1 MTAPTFVLGCDLAR
15 GGLGLAIL
23 AGDGTVVHAMR
34 RAYAGESGDER
45 TAGDPLDW
53 WRAARTGIK
62 ELLRRAKLKPDQI
75 RCLGVTG
82 DDACVLIDNEGRSLA
97 NATLGADPR
106 AASALEELHKAVGAR
121 TLLNL
126 TGGTASTAA
135 TAVKLLMLR
144 ATEKRAWHDLHQVL
158 GAKDFLR
165 FKLTGTLATDATDAA
180 STLLFNPKMRTW
192 SKQVLN
198 LLGFQSEWFPPVSD
212 GKSLAGR
219 VTESAAR
226 DTGLA
231 AGTPVITGAGHAAA
245 LALACG
251 VYQAGA
257 VVVELGGR
265 GDLFLTTAESGRD
278 PTGRLSSSCHTVAN
292 IWALTARDLAGAGGI
307 DWLFSAV
314 LPAEA
319 AQARRNQRDPLELL
333 AEMASEV
340 PPGAD
345 DLLYLPAA
353 PGAPGG
359 FLGLDPRH
367 GRGHLARAA
376 FEGGALACRRVL
388 DQLGE
393 MKRAPDKI
401 LLTGPGAAN
410 HLWCQ
415 IMADAIDRP
424 VLALSPVESAAVGSA
439 VLATVAVGVHKTLED
454 GCAKVAKHRHAF
466 SPRRAAADAYNTI
479 APRAARLAAAIN
491 PTTAMLAAAQAAAP
505 ASLVVEAEG

>member
-1 MTAPTFVLGCDLAR
+1 MSAPSFVLGCDIAR

-23 AGDGTVVHAMR
+23 AGDGTIVHAMR

-45 TAGDPLDW
+45 AAGDPLDW

-75 RCLGVTG
+75 RCIGITG
-82 DDACVLIDNEGRSLA
+82 DDACVLIDNEGTSLA
-97 NATLGADPR
+97 NATLGGDPR
-106 AASALEELHKAVGAR
+106 AASAIEELHKAVGAR

-126 TGGTASTAA
+126 TGGTASTVA
-135 TAVKLLMLR
+135 TAVKLLALR

-165 FKLTGTLATDATDAA
+165 FKLTGTLTTDATDAA
-180 STLLFNPKMRTW
+180 ATLLFNPKTRTW
-192 SKQVLN
+192 SKQVLT
-198 LLGFQSEWFPPVSD
+198 LLGFQPEWFPPISD

-219 VTESAAR
+219 VTEAAAR

-231 AGTPVITGAGHAAA
+231 AGTPVITGAGHPAA

-251 VYQAGA
+251 IHQPGA
-257 VVVELGGR
+257 AVIELGGR
-265 GDLFLTTAESGRD
+265 GDLFLTTSEFSRDPSGR
-278 PTGRLSSSCHTVAN
+278 LASSCHTVPN
-292 IWALTARDLAGAGGI
+292 TWALAARDLAGAGGV

-388 DQLGE
+388 DQLSE
-393 MKRAPDKI
+393 LKRAPEKI
-401 LLTGPGAAN
+401 VLTGPGAAN

-415 IMADAIDRP
+415 IMADVLDRP
-424 VLALSPVESAAVGSA
+424 VQAISPVESAAIGVA
-439 VLATVAVGVHKTLED
+439 VLATVAVGVHKTVD
-454 GCAKVAKHRHAF
+454 DACAKVSKHRVSF
-466 SPRRAAADAYNTI
+466 SPRRAAADVYKNV
-479 APRAARLAAAIN
+479 APRAARLAAAVN
-491 PTTAMLAAAQAAAP
+491 PVTAALAAQVAIAQAA
-505 ASLVVEAEG
+505 EAEG